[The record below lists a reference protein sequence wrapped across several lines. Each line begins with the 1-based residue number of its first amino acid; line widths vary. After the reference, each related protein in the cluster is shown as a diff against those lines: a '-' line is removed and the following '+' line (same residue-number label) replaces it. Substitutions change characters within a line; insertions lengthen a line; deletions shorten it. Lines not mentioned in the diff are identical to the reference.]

1 MSLSMFKDHV
11 AVITGA
17 SSGIGYELA
26 LQLADQGAWLALA
39 ARRKEHLETLAEEC
53 RARGGRALVVPT
65 DVAEEKQCQNLIE
78 QTSKEYGRIDTLI
91 NNAGITIWAKF
102 EDMQVLFPY
111 EKIMQVNYL
120 GSLYCTYYALPYLKQ
135 SQGRIVAISSLA
147 GKTGVPYR
155 SGYSATKFAMA
166 GFFRGIRVELAQYG
180 ISVTIV
186 YPDYVQTDT
195 RMKAFGPDGKTLQNQ
210 PLRRGKRMITV
221 EECSRK
227 ILLGTA
233 KRKREVILSLR
244 GKLAPWFNLIAPAL
258 VDRVASSAVKDVKSY
273 FSRKSSDT

>member
-1 MSLSMFKDHV
+1 MSISLYKEHV

-17 SSGIGYELA
+17 SSGIGYEMA

-39 ARRKEHLETLAEEC
+39 ARRKEPLEELAEEC
-53 RARGGRALVVPT
+53 RTRGGRALVIPT
-65 DVAEEKQCQNLIE
+65 DVSEEKQCQNLIE
-78 QTSKEYGRIDTLI
+78 QTVKEYGRVDTLF

-111 EKIMQVNYL
+111 EKVMQVNYL

-135 SQGRIVAISSLA
+135 NQGRIVAVSSLA
-147 GKTGVPYR
+147 GKTGVPFR

-195 RMKAFGPDGKTLQNQ
+195 RLKAFGPDGKTLQNQ

-227 ILLGTA
+227 ILSGTA
-233 KRKREVILSLR
+233 KRKREVVLSFR
-244 GKLAPWFNLIAPAL
+244 GKLAPWINLIAPAL
-258 VDRVASSAVKDVKSY
+258 VDRVVSRAVTDVRQFLSKSN
-273 FSRKSSDT
+273 S